1 MHPALSVIIFTTFS
15 GMGYGLFI
23 WLCANL
29 VFASSP
35 PSDMEIVSGT
45 ALSTILVGIGLVS
58 STLHLGHPERA
69 WRAFSQWRSSW
80 LSREGV
86 LSVLTFGPIIFIG
99 GETYLKLGFEYL
111 ITPMAVLGI
120 LGAVATLFTT
130 SMIYASLKSIPAW
143 HNNWVIIGYQVFALS
158 SGGVAYIMI
167 AGWQH
172 YRLVSALLLIGLLVK
187 IITWIYI
194 DKHRGQ
200 YKREDA
206 LGLADFGRAK
216 PFEPAHSQK
225 NYLEREMGY
234 NLCPRRRALMRWIA
248 LGCGFIVPAILLYM
262 VFSIDILIT
271 IICLGGMMAER
282 WLFFAEAEHVVR
294 LYYDKDEV

>member
-1 MHPALSVIIFTTFS
+1 MHPALSVIIFTTLS

-23 WLCANL
+23 WLCASL
-29 VFASSP
+29 IGGTP
-35 PSDMEIVSGT
+35 PDDAQIISG
-45 ALSTILVGIGLVS
+45 AVLSIIFVGIGLLS

-86 LSVLTFGPIIFIG
+86 LSILTFGPMVFIG
-99 GETYLKLGFEYL
+99 GEKYFSLSIEFL
-111 ITPMAVLGI
+111 ILPMAIFGLV
-120 LGAVATLFTT
+120 GAITTVFTT
-130 SMIYASLKSIPAW
+130 SMIYASLKAIPAW
-143 HNNWVIIGYQVFALS
+143 HNVWVIIGYQVYAIS

-167 AGWQH
+167 AGWL
-172 YRLVSALLLIGLLVK
+172 YYKLVIATLMLALVVK

-194 DKHRGQ
+194 DRHRGK
-200 YKREDA
+200 YKRESA
-206 LGLADFGRAK
+206 LGLPDFGKAK

-234 NLCPRRRALMRWIA
+234 NLSKLRRTFMRWLA
-248 LGCGFIVPAILLYM
+248 LGCGFILPAGLLYIGFP
-262 VFSIDILIT
+262 VT
-271 IICLGGMMAER
+271 IFIALICLGGMMAER

-294 LYYDKDEV
+294 LYYDKDTV

>member
-23 WLCANL
+23 WLCATL
-29 VFASSP
+29 LW
-35 PSDMEIVSGT
+35 GT
-45 ALSTILVGIGLVS
+45 AIDDIDIITATILSTILVGTGLIS

-80 LSREGV
+80 LSREGIFA
-86 LSVLTFGPIIFIG
+86 VLTFGPMIFIG
-99 GETYLKLGFEYL
+99 GETYLNLGFEGL
-111 ITPMAVLGI
+111 IAPMAI
-120 LGAVATLFTT
+120 LGLLGSFATVFTT
-130 SMIYASLKSIPAW
+130 SMIYASLKAIPAW
-143 HNNWVIIGYQVFALS
+143 HNVWVVIGYQVYALS

-167 AGWQH
+167 AGWEH
-172 YRLVSALLLIGLLVK
+172 YRLVTYTLLASLLVK

-206 LGLADFGRAK
+206 LGLPDFGKAK

-225 NYLEREMGY
+225 NYLQREMGY
-234 NLCPRRRALMRWIA
+234 DLNPGRRALMRWLA
-248 LGCGFIVPAILLYM
+248 LGCGFIIPAGLLY
-262 VFSIDILIT
+262 VGFPLVALIT

-294 LYYDKDEV
+294 LYYDRDTV

>member
-23 WLCANL
+23 WLCANILIREPLAPDQIILGIAFSFIL
-29 VFASSP
+29 VSIGLIS
-35 PSDMEIVSGT
+35 
-45 ALSTILVGIGLVS
+45 STI
-58 STLHLGHPERA
+58 HLGHPERA

-80 LSREGV
+80 LSREGIMAI
-86 LSVLTFGPIIFIG
+86 LTYGPMVIIG
-99 GETYLKLGFEYL
+99 GNEFLDLGLDML
-111 ITPMAVLGI
+111 IPVIAVLGI
-120 LGAVATLFTT
+120 LGSLITVFTT
-130 SMIYASLKSIPAW
+130 SMIYASLKAIPAW
-143 HNNWVIIGYQVFALS
+143 HNNWVNVGYQIFALS

-172 YRLVSALLLIGLLVK
+172 YMTVVTLLILALVVK
-187 IITWIYI
+187 IMTWAHI

-206 LGLADFGRAK
+206 LGLPDFGKAK

-225 NYLEREMGY
+225 NYLQREMGY
-234 NLCPRRRALMRWIA
+234 ELCPKKRAKMRWLA
-248 LGCGFIVPAILLYM
+248 LGCGFVLPAVLLFIGM
-262 VFSIDILIT
+262 PVTILIT
-271 IICLGGMMAER
+271 LICLGGMMAER

-294 LYYDKDEV
+294 LYYDKDSV